1 MIRISYISCTIFLV
15 FSMWQYIGKT
25 NVYAFYSVYVKISSD
40 DIVDHIFIVYIIGYS
55 LILGNKFPLY
65 AYVCESSY

>member
-1 MIRISYISCTIFLV
+1 
-15 FSMWQYIGKT
+15 MWQYIGKT
-25 NVYAFYSVYVKISSD
+25 NGYAFYSVYVKISSD
-40 DIVDHIFIVYIIGYS
+40 DIVDHIFIVDIIGYS

>member
-1 MIRISYISCTIFLV
+1 
-15 FSMWQYIGKT
+15 MWQYIGKT
-25 NVYAFYSVYVKISSD
+25 NGYAFYSVYVQISSD
-40 DIVDHIFIVYIIGYS
+40 DIVDHIFIVDIIGYS